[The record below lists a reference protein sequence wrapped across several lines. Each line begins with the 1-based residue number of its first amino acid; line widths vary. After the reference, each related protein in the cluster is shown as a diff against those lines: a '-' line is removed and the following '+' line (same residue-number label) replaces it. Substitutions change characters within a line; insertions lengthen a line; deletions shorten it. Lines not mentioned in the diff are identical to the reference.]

1 MKSLIACQNEAS
13 RGLSSASRLTA
24 LSSSS
29 SAARCAARFVPTGVR
44 KSRILSSAVGSLF
57 ASNSDDRA
65 RDRKASMHVSRR
77 ILMTMLNAHTP
88 LGCIIR
94 PWYRPRDGGVVSFL
108 HCMNDPQP
116 EGHMASHIARR
127 KFLAALGGAA
137 AAWPLAARGQQA
149 AMPVIGFVSNTSF
162 NERQHHVAAF
172 RDGLNDAGYVEGK
185 NVAFE
190 FRWVEHYLD
199 SLAPMVADLISNRG
213 VAIIVASGSPA
224 VALAA
229 KAATGTI

>member
-65 RDRKASMHVSRR
+65 RDRKASMHGSRR
-77 ILMTMLNAHTP
+77 VLMTMLNAHTS
-88 LGCIIR
+88 LGAHYTA
-94 PWYRPRDGGVVSFL
+94 PWYRPRDGSVVSSP

-116 EGHMASHIARR
+116 EGHMASYIGRR

-137 AAWPLAARGQQA
+137 VAWPVAARA
-149 AMPVIGFVSNTSF
+149 
-162 NERQHHVAAF
+162 
-172 RDGLNDAGYVEGK
+172 
-185 NVAFE
+185 
-190 FRWVEHYLD
+190 
-199 SLAPMVADLISNRG
+199 
-213 VAIIVASGSPA
+213 
-224 VALAA
+224 
-229 KAATGTI
+229 

>member
-29 SAARCAARFVPTGVR
+29 SAARCAARFAPTGVR

-77 ILMTMLNAHTP
+77 VLMTMLNAHTP
-88 LGCIIR
+88 LGVHYTALVQTARWKRGII
-94 PWYRPRDGGVVSFL
+94 P

-116 EGHMASHIARR
+116 EGHMASHIGRR
-127 KFLAALGGAA
+127 KFLATLGGAA
-137 AAWPLAARGQQA
+137 AVWPLAARAQQPERMRRIGIL
-149 AMPVIGFVSNTSF
+149 MPYAPTEMEVQARV
-162 NERQHHVAAF
+162 RAF
-172 RDGLNDAGYVEGK
+172 REELRK
-185 NVAFE
+185 
-190 FRWVEHYLD
+190 
-199 SLAPMVADLISNRG
+199 
-213 VAIIVASGSPA
+213 
-224 VALAA
+224 
-229 KAATGTI
+229 

>member
-29 SAARCAARFVPTGVR
+29 SAARRAARFVPTGVR

-77 ILMTMLNAHTP
+77 VLMTMLNAHTP
-88 LGCIIR
+88 FGGALYGLCH
-94 PWYRPRDGGVVSFL
+94 RPRDESVVSSL

-116 EGHMASHIARR
+116 EGHMASYIGRR
-127 KFLAALGGAA
+127 KFLAALGSAA
-137 AAWPLAARGQQA
+137 GWPLAARTQQPGRMRRIAVLMNLTADDPEGQA
-149 AMPVIGFVSNTSF
+149 GNARDLVGRPRLLLLSLLLFGVDLH
-162 NERQHHVAAF
+162 RQ
-172 RDGLNDAGYVEGK
+172 R
-185 NVAFE
+185 
-190 FRWVEHYLD
+190 
-199 SLAPMVADLISNRG
+199 SL
-213 VAIIVASGSPA
+213 
-224 VALAA
+224 
-229 KAATGTI
+229 